1 MSEWKDLFNGRDL
14 DGWKATGNP
23 DAWGVEDGMI
33 KCTPAKG
40 GNLCT
45 QQQYADFELCLEYKT
60 EPDVNSGVFF
70 RISDLEDCVHTGLEI
85 QILDTHGKQELS
97 KKDSG
102 ALYDM
107 VEPEVN
113 AVKPAGE
120 WNSMRV
126 KAQGPAMEIDLN
138 DQRVVTANIDDWHTP
153 GKNADGTENKFTK
166 HAWKDLPKRGHI
178 GLQDHNGIVWFRNI
192 RLRTIEA

>member
-1 MSEWKDLFNGRDL
+1 MSETRELFNGKDL
-14 DGWKATGNP
+14 TGWKATRNP

-45 QQQYADFELCLEYKT
+45 EDQFGDFELELEYKT
-60 EPDVNSGVFF
+60 EPQVNSGVFF
-70 RISDLEDCVHTGLEI
+70 RIVDLNDCVHTGYEI
-85 QILDTHGKQELS
+85 QILDTHGKQELGTH
-97 KKDSG
+97 DSG

-107 VEPEVN
+107 LAPRVN

-120 WNSMRV
+120 WNSMRIR
-126 KAQGPAMEIDLN
+126 AQGAEVQVDLN
-138 DQRVVTANIDDWHTP
+138 DQRVIEANVDDWDTP
-153 GKNADGTENKFTK
+153 GKNPDGTDNKFTK

-178 GLQDHNGIVWFRNI
+178 GLQDHNGVIWFKNI
-192 RLRTIEA
+192 RIKQL